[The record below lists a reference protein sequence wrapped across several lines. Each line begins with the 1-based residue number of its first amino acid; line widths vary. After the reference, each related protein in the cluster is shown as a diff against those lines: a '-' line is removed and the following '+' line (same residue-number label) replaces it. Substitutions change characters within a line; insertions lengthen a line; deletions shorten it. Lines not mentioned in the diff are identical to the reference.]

1 MAHESIG
8 RTFAVALI
16 IFSVCSL
23 LVSGAAVGLHDKQQ
37 ANKELDRKKNILIAA
52 GIYDANIPIAE
63 TFQMVDTKIV
73 DLVTG
78 EYVSTDVLDPT
89 TYDQRLASQDAELSI
104 RISAKEDLAGI
115 GRREKY
121 SFVYFIKKDGKLDQ
135 IVLPINGKGLWST
148 LYGFL
153 SLDADLNT
161 VRGLTFYEQA
171 ETAGLGGEIANP
183 SWQKLWVGK
192 KVYGEQGA
200 VDIRVIKGIVDPN
213 NLQAIHQIDG
223 LAGATLTGNGVTHL
237 MHYWFGEHA
246 FKPFL
251 SRLRGKGATD
261 G

>member
-8 RTFAVALI
+8 RTYLVALV
-16 IFSVCSL
+16 IFSVCSM

-52 GIYDANIPIAE
+52 GLYDANVPIKE
-63 TFQMVDTKIV
+63 SFKMVDTKIV
-73 DLVTG
+73 DLATG
-78 EYVSTDVLDPT
+78 EYVSTVVIDPA
-89 TYDQRLASQDAELSI
+89 TYDQRLAAQDAELST

-121 SFVYFIKKDGKLDQ
+121 SFVYFINKDGKLDQ

-161 VRGLTFYEQA
+161 VRGLTFYEHA
-171 ETAGLGGEIANP
+171 ETAGLGSEIENP

-192 KVYGEQGA
+192 KVYNEQRA
-200 VDIRVIKGIVDPN
+200 VDIQVIKGKVDSDNPM
-213 NLQAIHQIDG
+213 AIHQVDG
-223 LAGATLTGNGVTHL
+223 LAGATLTSNGVTHL
-237 MHYWFGEHA
+237 MHYWFGDHA

>member
-1 MAHESIG
+1 MAHESVG
-8 RTFAVALI
+8 RTFTVAII
-16 IFSVCSL
+16 IFSICSF

-52 GIYDANIPIAE
+52 GIYDANVPIAE
-63 TFQMVDTKIV
+63 TFQMVDAKIV
-73 DLVTG
+73 DLATG
-78 EYVSTDVLDPT
+78 EYVSTDVIDPA
-89 TYDQRLASQDAELSI
+89 TYDQRLAAQDAELST

-121 SFVYFIKKDGKLDQ
+121 SFVYFINKDGKLDQ

-161 VRGLTFYEQA
+161 VRGLTFYEHG
-171 ETAGLGGEIANP
+171 ETPGLGDKIDDTA
-183 SWQKLWVGK
+183 WQKLWVGK

-213 NLQAIHQIDG
+213 NLQAIHQVDG
-223 LAGATLTGNGVTHL
+223 LAGATLTANGVTHL
-237 MHYWFGEHA
+237 MHYWFGDHA
-246 FKPFL
+246 FKPYL
-251 SRLRGKGATD
+251 SAAKE
-261 G
+261 

>member
-1 MAHESIG
+1 MARESVG
-8 RTFAVALI
+8 RTFAVSLI
-16 IFSVCSL
+16 IFSICSV

-37 ANKELDRKKNILIAA
+37 ANKDLDRKKNILIAA
-52 GIYDANIPIAE
+52 GIYDANLPLEE
-63 TFQMVDTKIV
+63 TFLMVDTKIV
-73 DLVTG
+73 DLATG
-78 EYVSTDVLDPT
+78 EYVPQDVLEPS
-89 TYDQRLASQDAELSI
+89 TYDQRLAAQDADLSI
-104 RISAKEDLAGI
+104 RIPPREDLAGI

-121 SFVYFIKKDGKLDQ
+121 SFVYFIKKDGKVDQ
-135 IVLPINGKGLWST
+135 VVLPVNGKGLWST

-171 ETAGLGGEIANP
+171 ETAGLGGEIVNP

-192 KVYGEQGA
+192 KIYGEKGA
-200 VDIRVIKGIVDPN
+200 VDIRVIKGTVDPN
-213 NLQAIHQIDG
+213 KPVAIHQVDG

-237 MHYWFGEHA
+237 MHYWFGVHA

-251 SRLRGKGATD
+251 SRLHGKGATD